1 MEELRSAKVF
11 VRHVLAGKLSETDE
25 GYVFQYDQEYLLRND
40 ACVVSLTLPLNEKP
54 YHSNVLFPFFDGL
67 VPEGWLLNVASRK
80 LKIDLTDRF
89 GLLLFCCKDA
99 IGNVTIEVDQR

>member
-40 ACVVSLTLPLNEKP
+40 ACVVSLTLPLNENHITQMS
-54 YHSNVLFPFFDGL
+54 YFHF
-67 VPEGWLLNVASRK
+67 
-80 LKIDLTDRF
+80 LTDWY
-89 GLLLFCCKDA
+89 LKD
-99 IGNVTIEVDQR
+99 GC